1 FLHRVLYTRLPEWLD
16 IDLVSQSLYKD
27 YDFKEGGVD
36 FLNKFRVTLGW
47 QIAEHF
53 AVYGGLSLNFL
64 VSEKRKHGGPA
75 FMRLWAH
82 EGEDVNLDLG
92 LGLILGIQI

>member
-1 FLHRVLYTRLPEWLD
+1 MT
-16 IDLVSQSLYKD
+16 QSFHEDYK
-27 YDFKEGGVD
+27 FKDDGVD
-36 FLNKFRVTLGW
+36 FFNKLRFTLGW

-53 AVYGGLSLNFL
+53 AVYGGLSVNFL